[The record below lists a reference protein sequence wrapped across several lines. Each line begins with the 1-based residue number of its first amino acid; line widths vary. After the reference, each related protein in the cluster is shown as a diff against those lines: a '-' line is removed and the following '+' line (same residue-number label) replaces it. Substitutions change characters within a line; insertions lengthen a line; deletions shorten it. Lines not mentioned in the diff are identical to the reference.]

1 MSTGAIYF
9 DILQIFVIQKVKDD
23 WKKIHVYSISTSTSS
38 EVSELDMSLIN
49 FKCGWLTVV
58 TDNKNIKI

>member
-23 WKKIHVYSISTSTSS
+23 WKKIHVCSISTSASS
-38 EVSELDMSLIN
+38 EVSELDMLLMD
-49 FKCGWLTVV
+49 GLQW
-58 TDNKNIKI
+58 